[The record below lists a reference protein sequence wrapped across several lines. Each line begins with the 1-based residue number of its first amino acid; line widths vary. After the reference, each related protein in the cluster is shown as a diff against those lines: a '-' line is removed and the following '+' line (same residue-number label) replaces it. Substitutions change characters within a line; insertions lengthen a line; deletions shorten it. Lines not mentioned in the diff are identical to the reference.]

1 MFFTTLY
8 GKILGKENKKMTDN
22 FQSLLYALSG
32 ILMTNEEREAVAVRG
47 YNEQL
52 KLIEDIR
59 ALAVQDGNAELLQFL
74 EVLEAATKE
83 KISDELNHGESLYR
97 EYVELT
103 GIQPATD

>member
-1 MFFTTLY
+1 
-8 GKILGKENKKMTDN
+8 MTDN

-32 ILMTNEEREAVAVRG
+32 ILITNEEREAVAVRG

-59 ALAVQDGNAELLQFL
+59 ALAAQDGNAELLQFL